1 MSTVKYLSQE
11 ELVELKGISE
21 RYNKIVIGLGEIT
34 LVINEL
40 ENRVSNLKNEKE
52 HIFTDHV
59 KLIEDQTALQNKLL
73 EKYGEG
79 TIDLT
84 TGKIETVQ

>member
-1 MSTVKYLSQE
+1 MSTVKDLTQE
-11 ELVELKGISE
+11 ELAELKGLSE
-21 RYNKIVIGLGEIT
+21 RYNKIVIGLGET
-34 LVINEL
+34 NLFINDL
-40 ENRVSNLKNEKE
+40 ENRLTSLKKEKE
-52 HIFTDHV
+52 HLFSDHV
-59 KLIEDQTALQNKLL
+59 KLVEDQTAVQNKLL